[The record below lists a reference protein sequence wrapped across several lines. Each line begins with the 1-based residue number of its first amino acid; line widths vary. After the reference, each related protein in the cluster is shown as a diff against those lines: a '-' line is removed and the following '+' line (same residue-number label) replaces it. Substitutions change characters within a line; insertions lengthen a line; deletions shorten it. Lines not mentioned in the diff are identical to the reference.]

1 MSRAACIWADDV
13 VEGLDPASRGILS
26 KLAATSDEDD
36 RAWMTISLL
45 AKRVGVS
52 ERTIQSR
59 MRRLEGDNDEG
70 VVYLRRTGEFYR
82 YGTRDVPYYELMVD
96 YDAVAA
102 IEATRKGRKLAH
114 AEVRAMGAA
123 ACTHRSKTMGAAVCT
138 HGGEVDDMVCT
149 PMGATA
155 CTPKREPTEKI
166 GSLSLTPRARTP
178 EAIAQEVLAA
188 WPDDYRQRSSVRE
201 IASALRRERKR
212 GSDIERVAAGCR
224 SYAGNRKAWGPDG
237 GPAAP
242 HKLIDSGR
250 WETSAPAAAP
260 QGSPGPSTGHA
271 VPPAVRAAF
280 VADNGGEAAGEAL
293 AKSYLDPCGWRAED
307 QTLLAKTGMAEAWL
321 KRRGYR
327 VERLTKADGVR

>member
-1 MSRAACIWADDV
+1 MSRSACTWADDV
-13 VEGLDPASRGILS
+13 VAGLDPASKGILS
-26 KLAATSDEDD
+26 KLAAVSDEDD
-36 RAWMTISLL
+36 RAWMTVSLL
-45 AKRVGVS
+45 ASRVGVS

-59 MRRLEGDNDEG
+59 LRMLEGHGGDG

-96 YDAVAA
+96 HEAVAA
-102 IEATRKGRKLAH
+102 IEAARKGRKRAH
-114 AEVRAMGAA
+114 AEVRSMGAT
-123 ACTHRSKTMGAAVCT
+123 ACTHTPATMGAAVCT
-138 HGGEVDDMVCT
+138 HTGEADDTVCT

-155 CTPKREPTEKI
+155 CTPKREPTEII
-166 GSLSLTPRARTP
+166 GSLTLTPCARTP
-178 EAIAQEVLAA
+178 ETVAQEVLAA

-224 SYAGNRKAWGPDG
+224 AYAGNRKAWGPDG

-250 WETSAPAAAP
+250 WETSAPAGTP
-260 QGSPGPSTGHA
+260 HGSPGSRTGHA

-280 VADNGGEAAGEAL
+280 VADHGVNGEAW
-293 AKSYLDPCGWRAED
+293 AKSYLDPCGWRSEG
-307 QTLLAKTGMAEAWL
+307 QTLLAKTDLAKGWL
-321 KRRGYR
+321 EKRGYR
-327 VERLTKADGVR
+327 VERLIKADGVR